1 MSAQPSPGYAR
12 NSDSSANSSPLLPF
26 NNKTLPAD
34 NGFADEDGWGAT
46 GGYDEGSPQ
55 YGNSSHALNQDRER
69 QDDGMTGQDGREH
82 GRQEYGQQSEA
93 GPSRKRPRL
102 EDGYSNPHSHT
113 NSHNGTPQPQNPH
126 QNQHQQHQ
134 HPQQAHAQAHRAN
147 PHDGYGDFAI
157 PFPHQ
162 MPLPDRS
169 KEIYLLGVQDPD
181 LRNRSPYQPVPRIIM
196 HSILGF
202 TPRNEVSREIGE
214 WLLVTCGHL
223 PGNVE
228 VSFGSPGST
237 VHLWVGLRVESDG
250 RFATLTILRP
260 VSSGDS
266 RSRSSSGISQ
276 QKDRRIDYDYQ
287 SRPKFV
293 SLVLIITL
301 IHLRG

>member
-1 MSAQPSPGYAR
+1 MSAQPSPGYAP

-26 NNKTLPAD
+26 NNKPLP
-34 NGFADEDGWGAT
+34 ADEDGWGTT
-46 GGYDEGSPQ
+46 GGFDEGSPQ
-55 YGNSSHALNQDRER
+55 YGKSSHALNQDRER
-69 QDDGMTGQDGREH
+69 QNDGMTGQDGREH

-102 EDGYSNPHSHT
+102 EDGYSNPHSHA

-134 HPQQAHAQAHRAN
+134 HPQQAHVQAHRAN
-147 PHDGYGDFAI
+147 PNDGYGDFAI

-228 VSFGSPGST
+228 VSFGSPDGT
-237 VHLWVGLRVESDG
+237 IRLRVAFGLSLMADLLVWPWCA
-250 RFATLTILRP
+250 RCHPVTL
-260 VSSGDS
+260 
-266 RSRSSSGISQ
+266 
-276 QKDRRIDYDYQ
+276 DRDQVRAYH
-287 SRPKFV
+287 SKR
-293 SLVLIITL
+293 TE
-301 IHLRG
+301 G